1 MNEAQIKRA
10 LTPVGYD
17 KGLLIAAKEIGL
29 KLAPNLI
36 YPWDHVESR
45 IPEIKIHLLQGIID
59 IFQKTREAAGVPL
72 PVTSGY
78 RSLRDQEVIRRRG
91 QSTKSYAA
99 SLSPHCCG
107 AALDID
113 IIPSKHKI
121 LGDTQRTQAETLI
134 YYAKLAAQD
143 LGIERWLRYGVR
155 QYNYGFVH
163 IDIVPI
169 LFEPEF
175 REILDMLP
183 IIYYPFGRSNP
194 KPTAWAGGVTW

>member
-1 MNEAQIKRA
+1 MDEAKITRA
-10 LTPVGYD
+10 LTPVEYGRMALW
-17 KGLLIAAKEIGL
+17 GGKETGV

-36 YPWDHVESR
+36 YPWDRVESR
-45 IPEIKIHLLQGIID
+45 LTGEIHLLQGIID
-59 IFQKTREAAGVPL
+59 LFQKIRKAAGVPL

-91 QSTKSYAA
+91 RSGKSYAA

-113 IIPSKHKI
+113 IIPSKHQL
-121 LGDTQRTQAETLI
+121 LGNTQRIQAETLI
-134 YYAKLAAQD
+134 YFLKLAAQD
-143 LGIERWLRYGVR
+143 LGLERWLRYGVR
-155 QYNYGFVH
+155 QYGYGFVH

-175 REILDMLP
+175 RDILDKLP
-183 IIYYPFGRSNP
+183 TIFFPFSRSNP
-194 KPTAWAGGVTW
+194 RPTAWAGGVTW